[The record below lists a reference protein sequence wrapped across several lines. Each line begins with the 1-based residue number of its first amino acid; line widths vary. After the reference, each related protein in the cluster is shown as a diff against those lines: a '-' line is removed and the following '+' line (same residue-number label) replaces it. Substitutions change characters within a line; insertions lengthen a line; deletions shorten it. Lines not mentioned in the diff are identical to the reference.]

1 MREQI
6 KLFCTY
12 LCRQD
17 EIYAAIAKKI
27 GVSFHTL
34 MVLYALDQDQ
44 GSTQSKI
51 SKTWLIPKQTLNTV
65 IKDLQSKGYVKLETG
80 RNQKEKLVYFTPIGR
95 KFAKETLFDVYA
107 LEDKAIEKIG
117 KERFLEMVQVNK
129 DFTDALAEEVYNDT

>member
-80 RNQKEKLVYFTPIGR
+80 RNQKEKLVYFTPIGK
-95 KFAKETLFDVYA
+95 KFAKETLFDVYG

>member
-65 IKDLQSKGYVKLETG
+65 IKDLQSKEYVKLETG

>member
-65 IKDLQSKGYVKLETG
+65 IKDLQSKEYVKLETG
-80 RNQKEKLVYFTPIGR
+80 RNQKEKLVYFTPIGK
-95 KFAKETLFDVYA
+95 KFANETLFDVYA

>member
-80 RNQKEKLVYFTPIGR
+80 RNQKEKLVYFTPIGK
-95 KFAKETLFDVYA
+95 KFANETLFDVYA

>member
-65 IKDLQSKGYVKLETG
+65 IKDLQSKEYVKLETG
-80 RNQKEKLVYFTPIGR
+80 RNQKK
-95 KFAKETLFDVYA
+95 
-107 LEDKAIEKIG
+107 
-117 KERFLEMVQVNK
+117 N
-129 DFTDALAEEVYNDT
+129 

>member
-80 RNQKEKLVYFTPIGR
+80 RNQKEKLVYFTPIGK
-95 KFAKETLFDVYA
+95 KFAKETLFGVYA

>member
-17 EIYAAIAKKI
+17 ELYAVIAKKI

-34 MVLYALDQDQ
+34 MVLYALDQDE
-44 GSTQSKI
+44 GSTQSQI

-65 IKDLQSKGYVKLETG
+65 IKDLQSKEYVKLETG
-80 RNQKEKLVYFTPIGR
+80 RNQKEKLVYFTSLGK
-95 KFAKETLFDVYA
+95 KFAKETLLDVYD

-117 KERFLEMVQVNK
+117 KERFLQMVQINK

>member
-80 RNQKEKLVYFTPIGR
+80 RNQKEKLVYFTPIGK
-95 KFAKETLFDVYA
+95 KFAKQTLFDVYA

>member
-95 KFAKETLFDVYA
+95 KFAKETLFDVYG

>member
-65 IKDLQSKGYVKLETG
+65 IKDLQSKEYVKLETG
-80 RNQKEKLVYFTPIGR
+80 RNQKEKLVYFTPIGK

>member
-80 RNQKEKLVYFTPIGR
+80 RNQKEKLVYFTPIGK

>member
-80 RNQKEKLVYFTPIGR
+80 RNQKEKLVYFTPIGK
-95 KFAKETLFDVYA
+95 KFAKKTLFDVYG

-129 DFTDALAEEVYNDT
+129 DFTDALAEEVYNDK

>member
-17 EIYAAIAKKI
+17 EIYAVIAKKHSI
-27 GVSFHTL
+27 SFHTL
-34 MVLYALDQDQ
+34 ITLYALDQDE

-65 IKDLQSKGYVKLETG
+65 IKDLQSKQYVKLETG
-80 RNQKEKLVYFTPIGR
+80 RNQKEKVVYFTQIGNE
-95 KFAKETLFDVYA
+95 FAKKILSNVYA

-117 KERFLEMVQVNK
+117 KERFLQMVQVNK
-129 DFTDALAEEVYNDT
+129 DFTDALAKEVYNDT

>member
-27 GVSFHTL
+27 SVSFHTL

-65 IKDLQSKGYVKLETG
+65 IKDLQSKEYVKLETG